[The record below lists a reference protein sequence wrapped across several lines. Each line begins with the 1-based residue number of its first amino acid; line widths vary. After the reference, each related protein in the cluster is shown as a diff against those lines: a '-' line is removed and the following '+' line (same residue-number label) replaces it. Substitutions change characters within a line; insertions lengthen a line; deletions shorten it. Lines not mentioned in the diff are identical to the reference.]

1 MELTSQDVRARR
13 FAVTRWRRGYERA
26 DVDALLARA
35 AAVLD
40 ELAAGGTPSPPLT
53 GEEVRSTTFGTTGL
67 REGYDEREVDE
78 FLETLAA
85 DLDAASAR
93 RV

>member
-26 DVDALLARA
+26 DVDALLVRA

-40 ELAAGGTPSPPLT
+40 ELAAGRTPSPPLT

-67 REGYDEREVDE
+67 REGYDEREVDD
-78 FLETLAA
+78 FLDGLAA
-85 DLDAASAR
+85 ALDAASAP

>member
-35 AAVLD
+35 AAALD
-40 ELAAGGTPSPPLT
+40 ALEAGRTPSPPLT
-53 GEEVRSTTFGTTGL
+53 GEEVRSTTFGTAGL
-67 REGYDEREVDE
+67 REGYDEGEVDD
-78 FLETLAA
+78 FLDTLAA

-93 RV
+93 RG

>member
-13 FAVTRWRRGYERA
+13 FALTRWRRGYERA

-40 ELAAGGTPSPPLT
+40 DLAAGRSPSTPLT

-67 REGYDEREVDE
+67 REGYDEGEVDD
-78 FLETLAA
+78 FLDTLAA
-85 DLDAASAR
+85 DLDALSAR
-93 RV
+93 R

>member
-35 AAVLD
+35 AAALD
-40 ELAAGGTPSPPLT
+40 ELEAGAHTEPPAHRRGGAVDHLRDGRAA
-53 GEEVRSTTFGTTGL
+53 
-67 REGYDEREVDE
+67 
-78 FLETLAA
+78 
-85 DLDAASAR
+85 
-93 RV
+93 

>member
-13 FAVTRWRRGYERA
+13 FAVTRWRRSYERA
-26 DVDALLARA
+26 DVDALLVRA

-40 ELAAGGTPSPPLT
+40 ELAAGRTPSPPLT

-67 REGYDEREVDE
+67 REGYDEAEVDE
-78 FLETLAA
+78 FLDTLAA
-85 DLDAASAR
+85 DLDALSAR
-93 RV
+93 RG

>member
-35 AAVLD
+35 ATALD
-40 ELAAGGTPSPPLT
+40 ELAAGRTPSPSLT
-53 GEEVRSTTFGTTGL
+53 GDEVRSSTFGTTGL
-67 REGYDEREVDE
+67 REGYDEGEVDE
-78 FLETLAA
+78 FLDTLAA

-93 RV
+93 RG

>member
-13 FAVTRWRRGYERA
+13 FTVTRWRRGYERA
-26 DVDALLARA
+26 DVDAL
-35 AAVLD
+35 
-40 ELAAGGTPSPPLT
+40 EAGRTPSPPLT

-85 DLDAASAR
+85 DLDAVSAR